1 MAYPLLRQSAVL
13 PLPVLN
19 FLPGMSSLKG
29 QTALVTGAGRRIG
42 RAIALRLAAEGARVA
57 VHYGSSR
64 AEAEALVAEIARA
77 GGEAVSMQAELT
89 RVADINGL
97 FDRVEQ
103 TFAGLDILVNNAA
116 IFSPTP
122 VGQTTE
128 AQWDSVLGTN
138 LKAQFFAA
146 QRAAPLL
153 ARSGHGRIINFA
165 SLGGLLAWPT
175 YTAYSVSK
183 AGVIM
188 LTRCLARA
196 LAPAIT
202 VNAIAPGTISFP
214 GDAPGIAE
222 RATRSAPM
230 QRPGSANDITDAVI
244 YLIGAGYVTGQVL
257 VVDGGWSIPS

>member
-1 MAYPLLRQSAVL
+1 
-13 PLPVLN
+13 
-19 FLPGMSSLKG
+19 
-29 QTALVTGAGRRIG
+29 
-42 RAIALRLAAEGARVA
+42 
-57 VHYGSSR
+57 
-64 AEAEALVAEIARA
+64 
-77 GGEAVSMQAELT
+77 MQAELT
-89 RVADINGL
+89 RVAEIDGL

-128 AQWDSVLGTN
+128 AQWDAVLDTN

-153 ARSGHGRIINFA
+153 ARSGRGRIVNFA

-188 LTRCLARA
+188 LTRTLARA

-214 GDAPGIAE
+214 GDAPAIAE

-230 QRPGSANDITDAVI
+230 QRPGSANDITDAVHLPHRRRI
-244 YLIGAGYVTGQVL
+244 RHRPSPRRRWRLVHPVL
-257 VVDGGWSIPS
+257 NFAWHRLKFRPAPTPQSRRRSAAKKS